1 MSGMKNV
8 TLSVDEKI
16 LATARRYASERG
28 TSVNAL
34 VREFLL
40 GISRRRDRAGEARKQ
55 ICEMSCKSAARI
67 GSASRNRDD
76 LHER

>member
-1 MSGMKNV
+1 MCGMKNV
-8 TLSVDEKI
+8 TLSVDEKV
-16 LATARRYASERG
+16 LATARRYAAERG

-40 GISRRRDRAGEARKQ
+40 GISRRRDQAREARKQ
-55 ICEMSCKSAARI
+55 IREMSRKSAARI
-67 GSASRNRDD
+67 GFVSWSRDD